1 MSRSFF
7 VQAATL
13 LVTLV
18 AAGSVQAGWDVTASS
33 RVGFVSIKNNSIGE
47 NNVFEQVTGSISD
60 AGHVALSI
68 DLTSVETGVGIRNER
83 LQRMLFEVG
92 KFPTAMVQATL
103 SASQLDSL
111 KAGDNVSET
120 VKVTVSLHG
129 MSVDKLA
136 PLTVG
141 VSEDG
146 LRVTSTQPI
155 VVTAKDFGLESGVAA
170 LQAIAGLNAI
180 SQSIPITV
188 DLSLRKN

>member
-13 LVTLV
+13 LITLV
-18 AAGSVQAGWDVTASS
+18 VTGTAHASWDVTDSS

-60 AGHVALSI
+60 AGRVALSI

-92 KFPTAMVQATL
+92 KFPTATVQATL
-103 SASQLDSL
+103 STSQLDAL
-111 KAGDNVSET
+111 NAGGSASET

-129 MSVDKLA
+129 VSVDKLA
-136 PLTVG
+136 ALSVG

-146 LRVTSTQPI
+146 LRVTSIQPI
-155 VVTAKDFGLESGVAA
+155 VVTAQDFGLESGVAA

-180 SQSIPITV
+180 SRSIPITV
-188 DLSLRKN
+188 DLSLRAN

>member
-1 MSRSFF
+1 MSRSVF

-13 LVTLV
+13 LITLV
-18 AAGSVQAGWDVTASS
+18 VTGSAQAGWDVTASS

-68 DLTSVETGVGIRNER
+68 DLTSVKTGVGIRNER
-83 LQRMLFEVG
+83 LQRILFEVE

-103 SASQLDSL
+103 SASQLDAL

-136 PLTVG
+136 PLLVG

-155 VVTAKDFGLESGVAA
+155 VVTAKDFDLESGVAA

>member
-13 LVTLV
+13 LITLV
-18 AAGSVQAGWDVTASS
+18 ATGSAQAGWDVTASS

-103 SASQLDSL
+103 SASQLDAL

-120 VKVTVSLHG
+120 IKVTVSLHG

-136 PLTVG
+136 PLSVG

>member
-1 MSRSFF
+1 
-7 VQAATL
+7 
-13 LVTLV
+13 
-18 AAGSVQAGWDVTASS
+18 
-33 RVGFVSIKNNSIGE
+33 
-47 NNVFEQVTGSISD
+47 
-60 AGHVALSI
+60 
-68 DLTSVETGVGIRNER
+68 
-83 LQRMLFEVG
+83 
-92 KFPTAMVQATL
+92 MVQATL
-103 SASQLDSL
+103 SASQLDAL

-136 PLTVG
+136 PLSVG

>member
-7 VQAATL
+7 VQAVAL
-13 LVTLV
+13 FITLV
-18 AAGSVQAGWDVTASS
+18 VAGSAHAGWDVTASS

-47 NNVFEQVTGSISD
+47 NNVFEHVTGSISD
-60 AGHVALSI
+60 AGQVALSI

-83 LQRMLFEVG
+83 LQRMLFEVE
-92 KFPTAMVQATL
+92 KFPTATVQATL
-103 SASQLDSL
+103 SASQLEAL
-111 KAGDNVSET
+111 NAGGSVSET

-129 MSVDKLA
+129 MSVDKSAALS
-136 PLTVG
+136 VG

-155 VVTAKDFGLESGVAA
+155 VVTAQDFGLESGVAA

-180 SQSIPITV
+180 SRSIPITV
-188 DLSLRKN
+188 DLSLRTN

>member
-7 VQAATL
+7 VQAVAL
-13 LVTLV
+13 FITLV
-18 AAGSVQAGWDVTASS
+18 VAGSAHAGWDVTASS

-47 NNVFEQVTGSISD
+47 NNVFEHVTGSISD
-60 AGHVALSI
+60 AGQVALSI

-83 LQRMLFEVG
+83 LQRMLFEVE
-92 KFPTAMVQATL
+92 KFPTATVQATL
-103 SASQLDSL
+103 SASQLEAL
-111 KAGDNVSET
+111 NAGGSVSET

-129 MSVDKLA
+129 MSVDKSAALS
-136 PLTVG
+136 VG

-155 VVTAKDFGLESGVAA
+155 VVTAQDFGLESGVAA

-180 SQSIPITV
+180 SRSIPITV
-188 DLSLRKN
+188 DLFLRTN

>member
-13 LVTLV
+13 LITLV
-18 AAGSVQAGWDVTASS
+18 ATGSAQAGWDVTASS

-47 NNVFEQVTGSISD
+47 NNVFEQVTGSISE

-83 LQRMLFEVG
+83 LQSMLFEVG
-92 KFPTAMVQATL
+92 KFPTALVQATL
-103 SASQLDSL
+103 SASQLDAL

-136 PLTVG
+136 PLSVG

-146 LRVTSTQPI
+146 IRVTSTQPI

-170 LQAIAGLNAI
+170 LQAIAGLNSI
-180 SQSIPITV
+180 SRSIPITV

>member
-13 LVTLV
+13 LITLV
-18 AAGSVQAGWDVTASS
+18 VTGTAHASWDVTDSS

-60 AGHVALSI
+60 AGRVALSI

-92 KFPTAMVQATL
+92 KFPTATVQATL
-103 SASQLDSL
+103 STSQLDAL
-111 KAGDNVSET
+111 NAGDSASET

-129 MSVDKLA
+129 VSVDKLA
-136 PLTVG
+136 ALSVG

-146 LRVTSTQPI
+146 LRVTSIQPI
-155 VVTAKDFGLESGVAA
+155 VVTAQDFGLESGVAA

-180 SQSIPITV
+180 SRSIPITV
-188 DLSLRKN
+188 DLFLRTN

>member
-13 LVTLV
+13 LITLV
-18 AAGSVQAGWDVTASS
+18 ATGSAQAGWDVTASS

-68 DLTSVETGVGIRNER
+68 DLTSVETGVGIRNKR

-136 PLTVG
+136 PLSVG

-155 VVTAKDFGLESGVAA
+155 VVAAKDFGLESGVAA

>member
-103 SASQLDSL
+103 SASQLDAL

>member
-13 LVTLV
+13 LITLV

-103 SASQLDSL
+103 SASQLDAL

-136 PLTVG
+136 PLSVG

-155 VVTAKDFGLESGVAA
+155 VVAAKDFGLESGVAA

>member
-7 VQAATL
+7 VQATTL
-13 LVTLV
+13 LITLV
-18 AAGSVQAGWDVTASS
+18 MTGSAHAGWDVTASS

-103 SASQLDSL
+103 SASQLDAL

-136 PLTVG
+136 PLSVG

>member
-13 LVTLV
+13 LITLV
-18 AAGSVQAGWDVTASS
+18 MTGSAHAGWDVTASS
-33 RVGFVSIKNNSIGE
+33 SVGFVSIKNNSIGE
-47 NNVFEQVTGSISD
+47 NNVFEHVTGSISD
-60 AGHVALSI
+60 AGHVAVSI

-83 LQRMLFEVG
+83 LQRMLFEVA
-92 KFPTAMVQATL
+92 KFPTARVQATL
-103 SASQLDSL
+103 SASQLDAL
-111 KAGDNVSET
+111 KTGSSVSET

-136 PLTVG
+136 ALSVG
-141 VSEDG
+141 ASKDG

-155 VVTAKDFGLESGVAA
+155 VVTAQDFGLESGVAA

-180 SQSIPITV
+180 SRSIPITV
-188 DLSLRKN
+188 DLSLRTN

>member
-13 LVTLV
+13 LITLV
-18 AAGSVQAGWDVTASS
+18 ATGTAHASWDVTDSS

-60 AGHVALSI
+60 AGRVALSI

-92 KFPTAMVQATL
+92 KFPTATVQATL
-103 SASQLDSL
+103 STSQLDAL
-111 KAGDNVSET
+111 NAGGSASET

-129 MSVDKLA
+129 VSVDKLA
-136 PLTVG
+136 ALSVG

-146 LRVTSTQPI
+146 LRVTSIQPI
-155 VVTAKDFGLESGVAA
+155 VVTAQDFGLESGVAA

-180 SQSIPITV
+180 SRSIPITV
-188 DLSLRKN
+188 DLFLRTN

>member
-1 MSRSFF
+1 M
-7 VQAATL
+7 T
-13 LVTLV
+13 
-18 AAGSVQAGWDVTASS
+18 GSAHAGWDVTASS

-60 AGHVALSI
+60 AGHVAVSI
-68 DLTSVETGVGIRNER
+68 DLTSVETGVDIRNER
-83 LQRMLFEVG
+83 LKRMLFEVA
-92 KFPTAMVQATL
+92 KFPTARVQATL
-103 SASQLDSL
+103 SASQLDAL
-111 KAGDNVSET
+111 KTAGSVGET

-136 PLTVG
+136 ALSVG

-155 VVTAKDFGLESGVAA
+155 VVTAQDFDLESGVAA

-180 SQSIPITV
+180 SRSIPITV
-188 DLSLRKN
+188 DLSLRTN

>member
-13 LVTLV
+13 LITVVVT
-18 AAGSVQAGWDVTASS
+18 GSAHAGWDVTASS

-47 NNVFEQVTGSISD
+47 NNVFEQLTGSISD
-60 AGHVALSI
+60 AGLVALSI

-92 KFPTAMVQATL
+92 KFPTATVQATL
-103 SASQLDSL
+103 SPSQLEAL
-111 KAGDNVSET
+111 NAGASVSET

-129 MSVDKLA
+129 VSVDKLA
-136 PLTVG
+136 ALSVG
-141 VSEDG
+141 VSENG

-155 VVTAKDFGLESGVAA
+155 VVTAQDFGLESGVAA

-180 SQSIPITV
+180 SRSIPITV
-188 DLSLRKN
+188 DLSLRAN

>member
-13 LVTLV
+13 LITLIMT
-18 AAGSVQAGWDVTASS
+18 GSAHAGWDVTASS

-60 AGHVALSI
+60 AGHVAVSI
-68 DLTSVETGVGIRNER
+68 DLTSVETGVDIRNER
-83 LQRMLFEVG
+83 LKRMLFEVA
-92 KFPTAMVQATL
+92 KFPTARVQATL
-103 SASQLDSL
+103 SASQLDAL
-111 KAGDNVSET
+111 KTAGSVGET

-136 PLTVG
+136 ALSVG

-155 VVTAKDFGLESGVAA
+155 VVTAQDFDLESGVAA

-180 SQSIPITV
+180 SRSIPITV
-188 DLSLRKN
+188 DLSLRTN

>member
-13 LVTLV
+13 LITLV
-18 AAGSVQAGWDVTASS
+18 ATGSAQAGWDVTASS

-103 SASQLDSL
+103 SASQLDAL

-136 PLTVG
+136 PLSVG

-155 VVTAKDFGLESGVAA
+155 VVTAQDFGLESGVAA

>member
-13 LVTLV
+13 LITLV
-18 AAGSVQAGWDVTASS
+18 ATGSAQAGWDVTASS

-60 AGHVALSI
+60 EGHVALSI

-103 SASQLDSL
+103 SASQLDAL

-136 PLTVG
+136 PLSVG

>member
-13 LVTLV
+13 LITLV
-18 AAGSVQAGWDVTASS
+18 ATGSAQAGWDVTASS

-103 SASQLDSL
+103 SASQLDAL

-120 VKVTVSLHG
+120 VQVTVSLHG

>member
-7 VQAATL
+7 IQAATL
-13 LVTLV
+13 LITLV
-18 AAGSVQAGWDVTASS
+18 VTGSAHAGWDLTASS

-60 AGHVALSI
+60 AGRVALSI

-92 KFPTAMVQATL
+92 KFPTATVQATL
-103 SASQLDSL
+103 STSQLDAL
-111 KAGDNVSET
+111 NAGGSASET
-120 VKVTVSLHG
+120 VKVTVSVHG

-136 PLTVG
+136 ALSVG

-146 LRVTSTQPI
+146 LRVTSIQPI
-155 VVTAKDFGLESGVAA
+155 VVTAQDFGLESGVAA

-180 SQSIPITV
+180 SRSIPITV
-188 DLSLRKN
+188 DLFLRTN